1 MYGKEDSMDCHNHYR
16 NNQDRNKDKKT
27 KKKEQSF
34 LTSPCHQELTPS
46 PGSHPPVRFPACSLK
61 RGDVE
66 FEKNYCVDTTK
77 HKTHGKRGVEDVIS
91 CTSHGQY

>member
-1 MYGKEDSMDCHNHYR
+1 MGKKIAWIVTITIETIKTETR
-16 NNQDRNKDKKT
+16 IKKT

-77 HKTHGKRGVEDVIS
+77 HKTHGKRGVEDVLS